1 MYFHQTL
8 LLALLSIGGIVAAED
23 AKSYTDDATFKQ
35 SMLDTTN
42 DARQAHNASR
52 LSWNETLAEFAEEWS
67 GKCGFKHS
75 GGPYGENLASGYA
88 NISAAVGVWRDE
100 RDNYDYNAAKF
111 STETGHFT
119 QLVWKSTTQLGCA
132 RSNCTDKGDAPGW
145 FVVCEYS
152 PPGNF
157 EGQFKENVQRQEG
170 SSGVGRNG
178 IPVRVGVL
186 MVLGWVVVGW

>member
-75 GGPYGENLASGYA
+75 VRLTNFFRICGELCTTCPAMW
-88 NISAAVGVWRDE
+88 I
-100 RDNYDYNAAKF
+100 
-111 STETGHFT
+111 
-119 QLVWKSTTQLGCA
+119 KSKVVLRMCGSEQTRRQKLSVA
-132 RSNCTDKGDAPGW
+132 RGEDKRR
-145 FVVCEYS
+145 VM
-152 PPGNF
+152 
-157 EGQFKENVQRQEG
+157 
-170 SSGVGRNG
+170 RNG
-178 IPVRVGVL
+178 
-186 MVLGWVVVGW
+186 